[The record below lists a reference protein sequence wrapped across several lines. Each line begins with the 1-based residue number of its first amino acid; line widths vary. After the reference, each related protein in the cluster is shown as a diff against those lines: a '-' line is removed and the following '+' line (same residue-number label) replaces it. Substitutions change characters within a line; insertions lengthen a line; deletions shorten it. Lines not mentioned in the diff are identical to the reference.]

1 MHGIYYVILPLFAV
15 LLVVLTT
22 AALYMGVFKAD
33 RESASP
39 FRKTVSGIASAAVS
53 CLAWFFMYSHH
64 YLGW

>member
-15 LLVVLTT
+15 LLVFLTT
-22 AALYMGVFKAD
+22 AALYLGVFKAGRD
-33 RESASP
+33 TASA
-39 FRKTVSGIASAAVS
+39 FRKTVSGIASGAIS